1 MTCSRPSGRR
11 SRRWAMRCGASLQ
24 GSRIAER
31 LRDGFEVALVGR
43 PNVGKSTLLNA
54 IAGREAALTS
64 EVAGTTR
71 DVIEVRMDLDGLPL
85 TLLDMAGLRDAGG
98 RVEGLGVARARER
111 AAAADLRIFLVDDR
125 AEIGS
130 LGVGVEPGDVAV
142 LAKGDLRTGAEGDG
156 GVGPHRSRDRR
167 AAGEGRGRPAGA
179 RGGGD
184 DRVARAAAHGDRA
197 GRLGRRQRPGAEMA
211 RAAPRVE
218 LAAEE
223 IARGAARA

>member
-1 MTCSRPSGRR
+1 M
-11 SRRWAMRCGASLQ
+11 SLPT
-24 GSRIAER
+24 
-31 LRDGFEVALVGR
+31 VAVVGR

-71 DVIEVRMDLDGLPL
+71 DVIELRMDLDGLPL
-85 TLLDMAGLRDAGG
+85 TLLDMAGLRAAGG

-125 AEIGS
+125 GEIGS
-130 LGVGVEPGDVAV
+130 LGVGFEPGDVAV
-142 LAKGDLRTGAEGDG
+142 LAKADLRTGAEGDAVSG
-156 GVGPHRSRDRR
+156 RTG
-167 AAGEGRGRPAGA
+167 AGIDALLA
-179 RGGGD
+179 
-184 DRVARAAAHGDRA
+184 RVADVLQQRAAAATTASHA
-197 GRLGRRQRPGAEMA
+197 RQRTAIEQASVAVANAEAEIA

-223 IARGAARA
+223 IRTALRALDFLTGRVDVEAVLDVVFRSFCLGK